1 MSIPPFNPVILILSV
16 FYFSFLPLLL
26 LLYCI
31 ILLLLLILYSNM
43 LHQSIIFL
51 YWSMY
56 ILNTRPQLMLH
67 IKVSSYPTPPSP
79 QLPYPLPQPYPNLKL
94 LWDMSDT
101 DKCHLTKPHL
111 SYVSSFQRWIVVP
124 GPRFNISTL
133 TAGDVRVR
141 NFGRPFMISLNHTS
155 SNKGPLVGPVRRE
168 GLPRGPVR
176 RTGNAG
182 TQFCWTQTPVQ

>member
-1 MSIPPFNPVILILSV
+1 MF
-16 FYFSFLPLLL
+16 FY
-26 LLYCI
+26 
-31 ILLLLLILYSNM
+31 
-43 LHQSIIFL
+43 QSIIFV
-51 YWSMY
+51 YWSMIY
-56 ILNTRPQLMLH
+56 IQDLNWCLTKGFLLN
-67 IKVSSYPTPPSP
+67 PTLQPP